1 LSWTC
6 NTAMH
11 LILFVRVLCLSF
23 LVCVVLT
30 KPIKSPGLQLGDSR
44 HYLHP
49 RLYEEI
55 LNDRWHMQVESVE
68 QFILPKFA
76 FWGFRYFL
84 HSLATRMAGD
94 FSTRPPS
101 PHYSFTMRSL
111 VLDAESITNQPIA
124 WETMKWLVGR
134 LNTWVDN
141 GWSGGEV
148 LIWLMDDLLG
158 NAVYVSLR
166 VLLDSP
172 LDRDP

>member
-1 LSWTC
+1 
-6 NTAMH
+6 MH
-11 LILFVRVLCLSF
+11 LIRLVRVLCLSF

-30 KPIKSPGLQLGDSR
+30 KPIKSPGLQLGNSR

-68 QFILPKFA
+68 QFIQPKFA
-76 FWGFRYFL
+76 FWGFRYFI
-84 HSLATRMAGD
+84 HSLASGIGGD
-94 FSTRPPS
+94 FLTRQPS
-101 PHYSFTMRSL
+101 PHYSFAMGSL
-111 VLDAESITNQPIA
+111 VLDAESITDQPIA

-134 LNTWVDN
+134 LNTWVDT
-141 GWSGGEV
+141 GWPGGEV
-148 LIWLMDDLLG
+148 LIWLMDDLLD